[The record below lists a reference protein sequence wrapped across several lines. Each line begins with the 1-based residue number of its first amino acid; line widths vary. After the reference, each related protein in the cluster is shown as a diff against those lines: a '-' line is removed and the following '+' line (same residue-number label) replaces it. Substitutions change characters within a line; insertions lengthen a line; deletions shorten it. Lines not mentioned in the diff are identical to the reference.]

1 VLMGRK
7 LIGRAGTVHLRPIQ
21 RRGVQKLFPQSP
33 VLRERTMPAQSTAP
47 ARPIC
52 PAARMGTVDEELV
65 GGSKDLLVAPVAA
78 VGENATGKLLTV

>member
-1 VLMGRK
+1 
-7 LIGRAGTVHLRPIQ
+7 
-21 RRGVQKLFPQSP
+21 
-33 VLRERTMPAQSTAP
+33 MPAQSTAP